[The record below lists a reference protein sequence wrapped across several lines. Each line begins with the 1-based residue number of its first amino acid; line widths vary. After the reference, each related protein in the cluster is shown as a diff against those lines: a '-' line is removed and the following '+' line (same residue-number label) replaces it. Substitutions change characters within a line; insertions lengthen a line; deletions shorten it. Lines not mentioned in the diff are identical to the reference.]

1 MNFDPKSNH
10 FSEVPCT
17 SQISELSNPLRQFHL
32 SLLDQETLKLNAD
45 CDQPQQVSIPISIEH
60 STGEELS
67 DSEDELLEVLE
78 GVVSSK
84 QEVEALS
91 QPKAAVSLVK
101 PHSELENFP
110 TPEPPDLLDPGV
122 KGESAILYSNGDAV
136 FNKHLSKSTKR
147 CLRKQ
152 AKEASFSALSSGR
165 N

>member
-1 MNFDPKSNH
+1 MLRHNLDVMHIEKNIMEILLGTLLNIEGKTKDS
-10 FSEVPCT
+10 VKARLDL
-17 SQISELSNPLRQFHL
+17 ELMGIRQELHL
-32 SLLDQETLKLNAD
+32 Q
-45 CDQPQQVSIPISIEH
+45 
-60 STGEELS
+60 EELS
-67 DSEDELLEVLE
+67 DSEDELLKVLE

-101 PHSELENFP
+101 PHSALETSP

-122 KGESAILYSNGDAV
+122 KGESALLYSNGDIV

-147 CLRKQ
+147 RLRKQ

>member
-1 MNFDPKSNH
+1 MVTQVENDKQQVITGQNGKQKAAVH
-10 FSEVPCT
+10 IVTQVE
-17 SQISELSNPLRQFHL
+17 NGK
-32 SLLDQETLKLNAD
+32 LKAD

-60 STGEELS
+60 STEEELS
-67 DSEDELLEVLE
+67 DSEDELLKVLE
-78 GVVSSK
+78 GVVSNK

-101 PHSELENFP
+101 PHSELETFP

-147 CLRKQ
+147 RMRKQ